1 VKKYPRH
8 FSEAMERDSRCDLHL
23 KSLTCPLLSQFRLYS
38 LFLSICP
45 IFRLLPSF
53 SLYCC
58 SLERSCESS
67 YITLICYVA
76 NPKGPAT
83 LASAPCTRPRVHRSM
98 KYKYCTG
105 PPNSVNKYYHPSTRG
120 PNPNTLIGCREV
132 VFRLVVVRHL
142 QLYPATLA
150 EN

>member
-1 VKKYPRH
+1 MDYRRKCFVEVNARLHHITAQHGVLVVSIYLPR
-8 FSEAMERDSRCDLHL
+8 
-23 KSLTCPLLSQFRLYS
+23 LL
-38 LFLSICP
+38 
-45 IFRLLPSF
+45 LLPSF